1 MHTDMIIKLKNA
13 QAVKKE
19 SVKIPSSNLSEAIL
33 AALAKNGFVESFEK
47 KGKGVKK
54 YLDVKLKYGEDGL
67 GKIGSVKLVSKP
79 SRRIYAGYRE
89 LRPVKSGLGLLVVS
103 TPRGIMSG
111 KEARKMKL
119 GGEVLFEIW

>member
-1 MHTDMIIKLKNA
+1 MIIKLKNA

-89 LRPVKSGLGLLVVS
+89 LRPVKSGIGLLVVS

>member
-1 MHTDMIIKLKNA
+1 M
-13 QAVKKE
+13 
-19 SVKIPSSNLSEAIL
+19 
-33 AALAKNGFVESFEK
+33 
-47 KGKGVKK
+47 
-54 YLDVKLKYGEDGL
+54 KYGEDGL

>member
-1 MHTDMIIKLKNA
+1 MIIKLKNA